1 MTEMLDTCAVT
12 VTDEITL
19 LRERL
24 DEAHAQMDNVE
35 RERDALRVDRDAALT
50 RIGQLMDELKGVHD
64 LLDMMTDASTNKADL
79 LKREKKAHE
88 ADILR
93 LHRLGERREIAS
105 LIAGMIS
112 GVTAA
117 GLILAIVY
125 LVVT

>member
-1 MTEMLDTCAVT
+1 
-12 VTDEITL
+12 
-19 LRERL
+19 
-24 DEAHAQMDNVE
+24 MDNVE

>member
-1 MTEMLDTCAVT
+1 MTELIDTCAVT

-24 DEAHAQMDNVE
+24 DEVNAYTTNVE
-35 RERDALRVDRDAALT
+35 RERDALRRDRDAALA
-50 RIGQLMDELKGVHD
+50 RIGQMADELHGVHD
-64 LLDMMTDASTNKADL
+64 LLDMMTDASTDKADK

-93 LHRLGERREIAS
+93 LHRLCERREIAS
-105 LIAGMIS
+105 LIAGLIA

-125 LVVT
+125 LVIM

>member
-1 MTEMLDTCAVT
+1 MTELIDTCAVT

-35 RERDALRVDRDAALT
+35 RERDALRVDRDAAMN
-50 RIGQLMDELKGVHD
+50 RIGQLMDELHGVHD
-64 LLDMMTDASTNKADL
+64 LLDMMTDARNDKAERWQ
-79 LKREKKAHE
+79 REKKAHE

-93 LHRLGERREIAS
+93 LHRLSERREIAS
-105 LIAGMIS
+105 LIAGLVT
-112 GVTAA
+112 GVTCA

-125 LVVT
+125 LVVM

>member
-1 MTEMLDTCAVT
+1 MTELIDTCAVT

-35 RERDALRVDRDAALT
+35 RERDALRVDRDAALN

-79 LKREKKAHE
+79 LKRECKAHK

-93 LHRLGERREIAS
+93 LKRLGERREIAS

>member
-1 MTEMLDTCAVT
+1 MNELLDTCAVT

-35 RERDALRVDRDAALT
+35 RERDALRIDRDAALN
-50 RIGQLMDELKGVHD
+50 RIGQLMDELRGVHD
-64 LLDMMTDASTNKADL
+64 LLDMMTDASTDKADK

-93 LHRLGERREIAS
+93 LHRLAERREIAS

>member
-1 MTEMLDTCAVT
+1 MTELLDTCSVT
-12 VTDEITL
+12 VTDETTL

-24 DEAHAQMDNVE
+24 DEAHAQMDNIE
-35 RERDALRVDRDAALT
+35 RERDALRIDRDAALT
-50 RIGQLMDELKGVHD
+50 RIGQLAEELRGVHD
-64 LLDMMTDASTNKADL
+64 LLDMMTDSSTDKADK

-93 LHRLGERREIAS
+93 LHRLCERREIAS
-105 LIAGMIS
+105 LIAGLIA

-125 LVVT
+125 LVIM

>member
-1 MTEMLDTCAVT
+1 MTELIDTCAVT

-35 RERDALRVDRDAALT
+35 RERDALRVDRDAALN

-64 LLDMMTDASTNKADL
+64 LLDMMTDASTSKADL
-79 LKREKKAHE
+79 LKRERKSHE

-93 LHRLGERREIAS
+93 FKRLGERREIAS

-125 LVVT
+125 LIVT